1 MPPDLVVWGLGRVGG
16 EVLKKVAGRHPNR
29 TFAAVTR
36 EPRRALSLGSN
47 VIPMDFDELAGNRAP
62 VLVCVADNEA
72 LALRS
77 CAEIEAGRVA
87 VALRNHRLITA
98 HLGARMWRDRPVL
111 VVTNPVELFCA
122 KLAEV
127 TGHESVFGVGMQLD
141 AQRCRDVL
149 AAGWRIDLEPHELP
163 VTGMHGLE
171 PIPVLSAVPGLA
183 ERIGAE
189 PWQEVT
195 ARLQEAANSFRL
207 KWIRHPE
214 RMRAMV
220 ERHGHVPPDEPYR
233 RVGVAVAAL
242 MAAEFDRGRPPVARA
257 IGHVAGL
264 VAAWLDGGSV
274 AVAGPC
280 RVLDTDVFLGGT
292 ADLPDGEF
300 RVPDL
305 CPVESELV
313 AGQVTRMR
321 ALTAAVE
328 AA

>member
-1 MPPDLVVWGLGRVGG
+1 
-16 EVLKKVAGRHPNR
+16 VLKKVAGRHRHR

-36 EPRRALSLGSN
+36 EPHRALSLGPN

-77 CAEIEAGRVA
+77 CTEIERSRFA
-87 VALRNHRLITA
+87 VAMRNHRLIAA
-98 HLGARMWRDRPVL
+98 HLGSRMWRDRPVL
-111 VVTNPVELFCA
+111 VVTNPVELFCT

-149 AAGWRIDLEPHELP
+149 AIGWQIDLEPDDLP

-171 PIPVLSAVPGLA
+171 PIPVLSAVPGLV

-189 PWQEVT
+189 PWDMVT
-195 ARLQEAANSFRL
+195 ARLQAAANSFQPR
-207 KWIRHPE
+207 WIRHPE
-214 RMRAMV
+214 RMAAMF
-220 ERHGHVPPDEPYR
+220 ERRGQVPATDPHR

-242 MAAEFDRGRPPVARA
+242 TVAEFNGDQPPVARA

-264 VAAWLDGGSV
+264 VDAWLDGGSV
-274 AVAGPC
+274 PVAGPC
-280 RVLDTDVFLGGT
+280 RAGDELVYLGGT
-292 ADLPDGEF
+292 ADLPHGTF

-313 AGQVTRMR
+313 AAQITRMR
-321 ALTAAVE
+321 ALTAEVE

>member
-1 MPPDLVVWGLGRVGG
+1 MLR
-16 EVLKKVAGRHPNR
+16 KVAGRHRHR
-29 TFAAVTR
+29 TFAAVTS
-36 EPRRALSLGSN
+36 EPRRALRLGPN
-47 VIPMDFDELAGNRAP
+47 VIPVDFDQLAGNPAP

-77 CAEIEAGRVA
+77 CTEIEAGRTA

-98 HLGARMWRDRPVL
+98 HLGSRMWRDRPVL

-122 KLAEV
+122 TLAEV

-149 AAGWRIDLEPHELP
+149 ATGWKIDLEPHELP

-171 PIPVLSAVPGLA
+171 PVPVLSAVPGLA
-183 ERIGAE
+183 ERVSAA
-189 PWQEVT
+189 PWQVVT
-195 ARLQEAANSFRL
+195 ARLQAAADSFQL
-207 KWIRHPE
+207 SWIRHPE
-214 RMRAMV
+214 RMTAMF
-220 ERHGHVPPDEPYR
+220 ERRGPVPADDPHL

-242 MAAEFDRGRPPVARA
+242 TAAEFDRDRPPVARA
-257 IGHVAGL
+257 IGHVASL
-264 VAAWLDGGSV
+264 VDAWLDGGSV

-280 RVLDTDVFLGGT
+280 RGLPTGDELVYLGGT

-305 CPVESELV
+305 SPVESELV
-313 AGQVTRMR
+313 AGQITRMR
-321 ALTAAVE
+321 ALTAAVG

>member
-1 MPPDLVVWGLGRVGG
+1 
-16 EVLKKVAGRHPNR
+16 
-29 TFAAVTR
+29 
-36 EPRRALSLGSN
+36 
-47 VIPMDFDELAGNRAP
+47 
-62 VLVCVADNEA
+62 
-72 LALRS
+72 
-77 CAEIEAGRVA
+77 
-87 VALRNHRLITA
+87 
-98 HLGARMWRDRPVL
+98 
-111 VVTNPVELFCA
+111 
-122 KLAEV
+122 
-127 TGHESVFGVGMQLD
+127 
-141 AQRCRDVL
+141 
-149 AAGWRIDLEPHELP
+149 
-163 VTGMHGLE
+163 MHGLG

-189 PWQEVT
+189 PWEVVT
-195 ARLQEAANSFRL
+195 ARLQAAANSFRL

-214 RMRAMV
+214 RMANMF
-220 ERHGHVPPDEPYR
+220 ERRGQVPATDPHR

-242 MAAEFDRGRPPVARA
+242 TAAEFDRDRPPVARA

-264 VAAWLDGGSV
+264 VDAWLDGGSV

-292 ADLPDGEF
+292 ADLPNGEF

-321 ALTAAVE
+321 ALAAAVD